1 MNTNETYLQVKKVS
15 KTYAIDGK
23 KLHVLDSLDFSL
35 EAGDFLTILGPSG
48 CGKSTLIR
56 SICGFEK
63 IDSGEIVL
71 SGNHITKTGS
81 DRIMVFQDFNQLF
94 AWKTVLANVV
104 YPLKINKTF
113 TTNKEC
119 EEAAKHYL
127 NMVHLGKFLHAY
139 PNQLSGGMRQRVAI
153 ARSLALQPKVLLMD
167 EPFGALDAQTRSILQ
182 QELLKIWQETQ
193 KTIIF
198 ITHNIQESI
207 ILGNKILVMSKLP
220 GTVKL
225 FIENTI
231 DPPRK
236 PETPEFMK
244 LWKQLYSNLDVKRFE
259 E

>member
-1 MNTNETYLQVKKVS
+1 MEHTKNFLQLKDVSKAYVLNGDTLQVLQS
-15 KTYAIDGK
+15 INFS
-23 KLHVLDSLDFSL
+23 LDSS
-35 EAGDFLTILGPSG
+35 DFLTILGPSG

-71 SGNHITKTGS
+71 GGKRVTKTDS

-94 AWKTVLANVV
+94 AWKTVLENVIF
-104 YPLKINKTF
+104 PLELNKKYSS
-113 TTNKEC
+113 KE
-119 EEAAKHYL
+119 ERKEKAISYL
-127 NMVHLGKFLHAY
+127 KMVHLDGFFDAY

-153 ARSLALQPKVLLMD
+153 ARALALGPKVLLMD

-182 QELLKIWQETQ
+182 LELIKIWQKTNV
-193 KTIIF
+193 TIIF

-207 ILGNKILVMSKLP
+207 ILGNKILVMSTTP

-225 FIENTI
+225 FIDNKLGI
-231 DPPRK
+231 PRK
-236 PETPEFMK
+236 PETPEFME
-244 LWKQLYSNLDVKRFE
+244 LWNVLYNNLDVKRFE